1 MIISSFSFSYNFYSS
16 FSNSFLSENSFY
28 LNTNNNILLH
38 IIHLNSNIIISNIL
52 IYINVSFALTDSNNI
67 IKKNL
72 SPRFINFSTIVIDVD
87 KNNNEELN
95 KYSLINKNLL

>member
-1 MIISSFSFSYNFYSS
+1 
-16 FSNSFLSENSFY
+16 
-28 LNTNNNILLH
+28 LH
-38 IIHLNSNIIISNIL
+38 IIHSNSNIIISNIL
-52 IYINVSFALTDSNNI
+52 IYINISFALTDSNNI

>member
-1 MIISSFSFSYNFYSS
+1 MIISSFSFSNNFYSS
-16 FSNSFLSENSFY
+16 FSNSFLSENSFN
-28 LNTNNNILLH
+28 LNTNNNISLH
-38 IIHLNSNIIISNIL
+38 IIHSNNNIIVSNVL
-52 IYINVSFALTDSNNI
+52 IYIYVSFALTNSNNI
-67 IKKNL
+67 TKKNL

>member
-1 MIISSFSFSYNFYSS
+1 M
-16 FSNSFLSENSFY
+16 
-28 LNTNNNILLH
+28 H
-38 IIHLNSNIIISNIL
+38 IIHSNSNIIISNIL

-72 SPRFINFSTIVIDVD
+72 SPRFINFLTIVIDVD